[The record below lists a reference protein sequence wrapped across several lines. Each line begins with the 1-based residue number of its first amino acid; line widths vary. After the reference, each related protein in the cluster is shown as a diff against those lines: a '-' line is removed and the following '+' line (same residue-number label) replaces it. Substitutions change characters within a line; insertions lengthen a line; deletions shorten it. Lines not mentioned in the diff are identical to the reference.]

1 MLFIKRNSL
10 SDNYYRVR
18 RQRYKCLRKLSP
30 SLINS
35 TRYSY
40 IIYYDFFIPY
50 PLTFL
55 SVWQVYAR
63 SIFIWSIGLSIFM
76 DRPAFSLL
84 LMNIF
89 VRIRP
94 KIISNWLACFS
105 IFYVFCFLFSYLFL
119 ITSFINF
126 LNRCN
131 IVSIRIRDMNLNIRA
146 CLSYSDIKRFS
157 TFFLFLSSDLY
168 LLYFA
173 YICLTLY
180 TFFSLFP
187 PNIFYTFY
195 AVAVCLINLSL
206 IRIKVC
212 FSQNRRYKHERK
224 SKVEII
230 DGKREEDKKR
240 GTS

>member
-1 MLFIKRNSL
+1 M
-10 SDNYYRVR
+10 
-18 RQRYKCLRKLSP
+18 
-30 SLINS
+30 
-35 TRYSY
+35 
-40 IIYYDFFIPY
+40 
-50 PLTFL
+50 

-119 ITSFINF
+119 ITSFRNF

-157 TFFLFLSSDLY
+157 TFFRFLSLFWSLSTLFCIY
-168 LLYFA
+168 LFNSIYFFLSFSTK
-173 YICLTLY
+173 YFLHFLCSGSVFDKFESY
-180 TFFSLFP
+180 QNKSMFF
-187 PNIFYTFY
+187 T
-195 AVAVCLINLSL
+195 
-206 IRIKVC
+206 
-212 FSQNRRYKHERK
+212 E
-224 SKVEII
+224 
-230 DGKREEDKKR
+230 
-240 GTS
+240 